1 MIIDFPKYPL
11 KQKSKK
17 KGQFK
22 ITNKYNLPQVIVNA
36 VVNDP
41 YDSSGSDISTTQL
54 IKPPRIRILQEKNA
68 DLIEEDVS
76 DRIFSLVGQNAHH
89 IIERACTKNDIS
101 EKRLF
106 YKINDWILSGQLDL
120 LTSNNE
126 LIDFKVTSVWTA
138 MDALKSEKSEW
149 EQQLN
154 ILDFLCHHNASE
166 LKVGEKQLKPTTL
179 NILAILR
186 DWSKLK
192 SYQSQD
198 YPKQQVVMIP
208 IRKWSLQ
215 QQREF
220 VFSRIQLHQSAER
233 MDNTPV
239 CTPKERW
246 QKKDTYRILKDGRKT
261 ALRVLDNKEQVTQY
275 LKEKDLVD
283 KKGIQVVLAKG
294 EETRCL
300 HYCNVNQFCNYYLS
314 MEEK

>member
-1 MIIDFPKYPL
+1 MVIDFPKQPASVQPQ
-11 KQKSKK
+11 KQKKP
-17 KGQFK
+17 K
-22 ITNKYNLPQVIVNA
+22 ITNKFNLPQVIVNA

-54 IKPPRIRILQEKNA
+54 IKPPRIRILQKNNI

-76 DRIFSLVGQNAHH
+76 DRIFALVGQNTHH
-89 IIERACTKNDIS
+89 IIERACTKDDIA

-106 YKINDWILSGQLDL
+106 YKVNNWTLSGQLDL
-120 LTSNNE
+120 LTNNNE

-154 ILDFLCHHNASE
+154 ILDFLCHHNATE

-215 QQREF
+215 EQREF

-261 ALRVLDNKEQVTQY
+261 ALRVLDNEKQVAQY
-275 LKEKDLVD
+275 LKEKDLTN

-300 HYCNVNQFCNYYLS
+300 HYCNVNQFCNYFLS
-314 MEEK
+314 MEGK

>member
-1 MIIDFPKYPL
+1 MVIDFPRTEP
-11 KQKSKK
+11 KK
-17 KGQFK
+17 KVRKIK
-22 ITNKYNLPQVIVNA
+22 ITNKYNLPQAIVNA

-54 IKPPRIRILQEKNA
+54 IKPPRIRILQDRNA
-68 DLIEEDVS
+68 DLIKEDVS
-76 DRIFSLVGQNAHH
+76 DRIFSLVGQNTHH
-89 IIERACTKNDIS
+89 IIERACTINDVA

-106 YKINDWILSGQLDL
+106 YRINNWTLSGQLDL

-154 ILDFLCHHNASE
+154 ILDFLCSKNSKE
-166 LKVGEKQLKPTTL
+166 LIANDKQLNPDTL

-192 SYQSQD
+192 SYQSKE

-208 IRKWSLQ
+208 VRKWSQ
-215 QQREF
+215 KEQEEF
-220 VFSRIQLHQSAER
+220 IISRVQLHQSSEH
-233 MDNTPV
+233 MDNAPV
-239 CTPKERW
+239 CTPQERW
-246 QKKDTYRILKDGRKT
+246 QKKDTYRVLKDGRKT
-261 ALRVLDNKEQVTQY
+261 ALRVLDNENQVAQY

-314 MEEK
+314 LEGK